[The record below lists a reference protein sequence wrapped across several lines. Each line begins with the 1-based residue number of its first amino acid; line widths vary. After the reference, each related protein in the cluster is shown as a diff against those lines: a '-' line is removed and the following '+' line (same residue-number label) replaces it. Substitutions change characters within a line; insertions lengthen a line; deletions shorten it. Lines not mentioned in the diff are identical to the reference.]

1 MGSLVLIM
9 GLTICFSVFCFGL
22 ILVFMLYTGKE
33 VILLPA
39 SIRDDLSPLTL
50 RIYNLLF
57 TLLITAIGFTGTY
70 KVVRL
75 LLEGG

>member
-1 MGSLVLIM
+1 VYA
-9 GLTICFSVFCFGL
+9 
-22 ILVFMLYTGKE
+22 LYTGKE
-33 VILLPA
+33 IVLLPA

-57 TLLITAIGFTGTY
+57 TLLITAVGFVGTL
-70 KVVRL
+70 KLVRI